1 MNSAKVSLTL
11 EDMNHYTTVKTNMF
25 NGISHPAI
33 VFRHS
38 DGTDEILREFGY
50 DDYKTRMD

>member
-1 MNSAKVSLTL
+1 
-11 EDMNHYTTVKTNMF
+11 MNHYTTVKTNMF

-50 DDYKTRMD
+50 DDYKTRID